1 MIKRYYYAE
10 QSDKTLKVTLND
22 LCLGFMPL
30 IWCNAGLYGI
40 ISKEKVE
47 NIIQLLQDQG
57 KLPRIEKINR
67 YGTFYWDEVVELDQK
82 IGKLL

>member
-10 QSDKTLKVTLND
+10 HAGDILRVTLKD

-30 IWCNAGLYGI
+30 IWYNAGLYGI

-47 NIIQLLQDQG
+47 NMIRLIEDQEN
-57 KLPRIEKINR
+57 LPTIDVNKEV
-67 YGTFYWDEVVELDQK
+67 GVFHWDEIIELDQK
-82 IGKLL
+82 IGRLL